1 MEEKSVRYIVMTII
15 GVILFA
21 LGLIIYLL
29 IGAVKKDSKP
39 VITTVKHEY
48 TSISCYR
55 EEKSGS
61 VTKKED
67 MTITYDYND
76 LDKLD
81 IKYTYLTNNDV
92 SFNDIY
98 VELNTLGKSERDNH
112 QGVES
117 LFKQING
124 GVELTLTYNLK
135 EANLRRHANS
145 LYFNGNIYLSTTD
158 LINYLQSNNYI
169 CPTKL
174 V

>member
-29 IGAVKKDSKP
+29 IGAVKKDNKP
-39 VITTVKHEY
+39 VTTTVKHEY

-67 MTITYDYND
+67 MTITYDYSD

-117 LFKQING
+117 
-124 GVELTLTYNLK
+124 
-135 EANLRRHANS
+135 
-145 LYFNGNIYLSTTD
+145 
-158 LINYLQSNNYI
+158 
-169 CPTKL
+169 
-174 V
+174 